1 MVHAFIAD
9 SLDVSLGDERVADS
23 PPDLV
28 RALGTDEV
36 CDEGLDLAW
45 RLRPRTPEFPH
56 VAFRQQPVAQPD
68 TAQGEGCAAAI
79 EDLPAIDMDES
90 FQVFAPYLRPDIVNP
105 CTM

>member
-1 MVHAFIAD
+1 MVHAFIAN
-9 SLDVSLGDERVADS
+9 SLDVSLGDECVAES
-23 PPDLV
+23 PPELV

-36 CDEGLDLAW
+36 LDERFDLTW
-45 RLRPRTPEFPH
+45 RLRPWVSEFPH

-79 EDLPAIDMDES
+79 EDLPAIYMDES